1 MLRTI
6 LSLTMLAVG
15 LWLVG
20 CNTVNGMGKDIKAA
34 GQSIED
40 ASKKK

>member
-1 MLRTI
+1 MRTL
-6 LSLTMLAVG
+6 LSLAMLSVVV
-15 LWLVG
+15 LLVG

>member
-1 MLRTI
+1 MRTI
-6 LSLTMLAVG
+6 ISLAMLSVVVL
-15 LWLVG
+15 LVG